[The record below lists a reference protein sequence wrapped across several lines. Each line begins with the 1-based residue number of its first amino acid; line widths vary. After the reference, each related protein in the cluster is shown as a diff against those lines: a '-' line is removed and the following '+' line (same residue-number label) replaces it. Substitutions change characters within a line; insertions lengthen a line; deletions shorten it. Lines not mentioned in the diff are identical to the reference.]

1 MATDLPA
8 HHDER
13 RGSGDQLRARPG
25 TFYFHLYGL
34 TRENAAYILA
44 IFPVVRRSAQIA
56 VGHYR
61 TKP

>member
-1 MATDLPA
+1 MATDSPA

-13 RGSGDQLRARPG
+13 RGSGDQLRARLG
-25 TFYFHLYGL
+25 ALYFHLYGF

-44 IFPVVRRSAQIA
+44 IFPVVRRSAKIA
-56 VGHYR
+56 VGRYR

>member
-1 MATDLPA
+1 MNPG
-8 HHDER
+8 
-13 RGSGDQLRARPG
+13 GSGDQLRARLG
-25 TFYFHLYGL
+25 TLYFHLNGF

-44 IFPVVRRSAQIA
+44 IFPVVCRSAKIA